1 MFFPLWLLWQLI
13 FTKCPFLMSW
23 KDFVIHCI
31 LPVETQRNRNVT
43 SWLRDRAC
51 ARTGL
56 SYLAGHY
63 FILSGCL
70 PVSIPMILTSLPQ
83 SPGFFSPIVT
93 GPQETEAARISCNH
107 RPALN
112 HNCVNLITSGVLSL
126 HLGHKVAPRPHT
138 FLLISGWRC
147 VTEGV
152 GSNNRVELLVFPWIP
167 SGGQQ
172 TIAQELGGC
181 GEVGNQVMQSQ
192 PGGPLS
198 LSTNKPAPL

>member
-1 MFFPLWLLWQLI
+1 MAEGQSVCQNRALLPCRSLLYLIRLPACQHTNDTHISTPKSRVFF
-13 FTKCPFLMSW
+13 F
-23 KDFVIHCI
+23 
-31 LPVETQRNRNVT
+31 
-43 SWLRDRAC
+43 
-51 ARTGL
+51 
-56 SYLAGHY
+56 
-63 FILSGCL
+63 
-70 PVSIPMILTSLPQ
+70 
-83 SPGFFSPIVT
+83 PIVT

-107 RPALN
+107 SPALN